1 MKSTVKKSSFS
12 KVNEAVIEG
21 LKRDGLKWFK
31 PWRMADGSLYAP
43 LNYATRRQ
51 YSGVNRMLLTA
62 IARAEGYESGEWA
75 TYKAIS
81 EAGGQV
87 RKGEKGTG
95 IVYWNRSFKVTETG
109 KWYPNERAVI
119 KAGFKLPQDLQN
131 KKLSEAWSLISHTV
145 FNIQQADG
153 IESKATGE
161 VQNPEHISVPQ
172 ADSVYNNYPNKP
184 TLAHGGDSAHYVPV
198 RDHVQMPKPEAF
210 VDTASYYKTLFHE
223 LVHSTGH
230 KSRLNRDTLTKV
242 NSWGDELYSREELV
256 AEIGAWYL
264 TGLCGL
270 EPKDSE
276 LNSQAYINGWIKN
289 LEDKEREAVYAIG
302 QATKAV
308 EHILE
313 GKGAKAPK
321 TPKKVSKEPVL
332 ASTQVTVQSELS
344 SFDHTVIQQCKQ
356 DIKAIDHCFNH
367 FNLNE
372 GTKQQLQGI
381 RDEAVG
387 DLLHTQN
394 KDDKL
399 PNLKVETESGDSK
412 NEAPLQKYLENIYQK
427 TAVKLLDFTIWDALN
442 LKAIAVAE
450 VDESEYYYIYNT
462 TFAGE
467 PAVGYVNIYRNEFKL
482 HSKQVTVKQ
491 VANAVKDTSNYFDK
505 GSMAFFNQ
513 KLSDFKIESID
524 GGKYFLYAPSYW
536 DGELMGFSCIIYN
549 SNENILESVNVDD
562 SEKSSPEAIAELTE
576 RLRAENIEHKVYSKQ
591 VTIKD
596 EEKVYADKLKKEKQA
611 YRVLQ
616 KINDRILQ
624 IQTLKG
630 GWIMTNKVLRTVLQ
644 EHEEIKQEWDS
655 LHRKKDFVRR
665 MLWKF

>member
-1 MKSTVKKSSFS
+1 
-12 KVNEAVIEG
+12 
-21 LKRDGLKWFK
+21 
-31 PWRMADGSLYAP
+31 MADGSLYAP
-43 LNYATRRQ
+43 LNYNTRRN
-51 YSGVNRMLLTA
+51 YTGVNRMLLTA

-75 TYKAIS
+75 TYKAIA

-119 KAGFKLPQDLQN
+119 KAGFKLPQDLTN
-131 KKLSEAWSLISHTV
+131 KKLTEAWSLISHTV

-153 IESKATGE
+153 LESKATGE
-161 VQNPEHISVPQ
+161 VQNPEHTAIPQ
-172 ADSVYNNYPNKP
+172 ADDIYNNYPKKP
-184 TLAHGGDSAHYVPV
+184 SLAHGGDSAHYVPS

-230 KSRLNRDTLTKV
+230 KDRLNRDTLTKV
-242 NSWGDELYSREELV
+242 NAWGDELYSREELV

-313 GKGAKAPK
+313 GKGATAPK
-321 TPKKVSKEPVL
+321 TPKKVKKEPVL
-332 ASTQVTVQSELS
+332 ASKQVKISNTVIAKLDKETDLGDT
-344 SFDHTVIQQCKQ
+344 DHTVIQQCKE
-356 DIKAIDHCFNH
+356 DIKTVDYCLNH
-367 FNLNE
+367 FNLDENA
-372 GTKQQLQGI
+372 KQQLLSVRG
-381 RDEAVG
+381 EALQ
-387 DLLHTQN
+387 DLLYTKNQ
-394 KDDKL
+394 DDKL
-399 PNLKVETESGDSK
+399 QKLVVKTESGDSK

-427 TAVKLLDFTIWDALN
+427 TAVKLLDFTVWDALQYEVI
-442 LKAIAVAE
+442 AIAE
-450 VDESEYYYIYNT
+450 VDECEYYYIYKT

-467 PAVGYVNIYRNEFKL
+467 PAVGYVNKYRNEFKL

-491 VANAVKDTSNYFDK
+491 VANAVKETSNYFDK

-513 KLSDFKIESID
+513 TLSDFTIESIG

-536 DGELMGFSCIIYN
+536 DGELMGFSCIIYD

-562 SEKSSPEAIAELTE
+562 SEKSSPEAIAELIE
-576 RLRAENIEHKVYSKQ
+576 RLRAENAEHKVYSKQ
-591 VTIKD
+591 VTIKND
-596 EEKVYADKLKKEKQA
+596 EVYKLKKE
-611 YRVLQ
+611 LQ
-616 KINDRILQ
+616 IHRILGEINDRILE

-644 EHEEIKQEWDS
+644 EHEEVQQEWDR
-655 LHRKKDFVRR
+655 LHRRKDFVRK